1 MNYTILKE
9 CHVKKYSN
17 MTDKNEKNDICIINV
32 WLPKTENDIL
42 IHKNDC
48 L

>member
-1 MNYTILKE
+1 MNYTISKE
-9 CHVKKYSN
+9 CYVKKYSN
-17 MTDKNEKNDICIINV
+17 MTDKMKKKDICIIND
-32 WLPKTENDIL
+32 WLPKAENDIL